1 MPIQPSRA
9 HTHPLSLLHALSLFL
24 FLLLLLPLAA
34 FASDVTGVGITAISI
49 PDPVSG
55 TPTEG
60 YVFYPSSQPTHGT
73 TAFGPYNVAATP
85 GAPAIPGAKPLV
97 ILSHGNGGSN
107 LGHHDLA
114 VYLASHGFVVATLN
128 QLGDYFRD
136 TSKVGHIEVLAGRPV
151 QVKSAI
157 TTLLDDP
164 KWKALIDPSRIGVAG
179 FSAGGY
185 TSLMVAGAKP
195 RFDRFVDFC
204 NHYPQ
209 DRDVCG
215 QRKQAEAEAAKQGKT
230 ITQALQDMQG
240 QLGKY
245 GDTADPRVKSVF
257 AMAPLSLI
265 FDEHGFDNV
274 HIPVFL
280 YYGQNDKVLPPE
292 ANAKHIQPLIKT
304 LYAVKEV
311 PHADHWVFLP
321 PCSPDLAKEIPPMCA
336 DPAGVDRAKVHEQVN
351 ADALAFF
358 RKTLDVKG

>member
-9 HTHPLSLLHALSLFL
+9 PARPLSLLHALALT
-24 FLLLLLPLAA
+24 LLLLLPLTA
-34 FASDVTGVGITAISI
+34 FASGVTGVGITAIQI
-49 PDPVSG
+49 PDPISG
-55 TPTEG
+55 RPTEG
-60 YVFYPSSQPTHGT
+60 YVFYPSSQPTPGT
-73 TAFGPYNVAATP
+73 TAFGPYDVAAKP
-85 GAPAIPGAKPLV
+85 DAPAIPGAKPLV

-114 VYLASHGFVVATLN
+114 AYLASHGFVVATLN

-136 TSKVGHIEVLAGRPV
+136 TSKVGKIEVLAGRPV

-164 KWKALIDPSRIGVAG
+164 KWKTLIDANRIGVAG

-195 RFDRFVDFC
+195 RFVRFVDFC
-204 NHYPQ
+204 QHYPQ
-209 DRDVCG
+209 NQDVCG
-215 QRKQAEAEAAKQGKT
+215 KADKYKAEAAKQGKT
-230 ITQALQDMQG
+230 MEQVLNEMQA

-245 GDTADPRVKSVF
+245 GDTADPRVKAVF
-257 AMAPLSLI
+257 AMAPLGLI
-265 FDEHGFDNV
+265 FDEHSFDNV
-274 HIPVFL
+274 LIPVFL
-280 YYGQNDKVLPPE
+280 YYGQNDTVLPPE
-292 ANAKHIQPLIKT
+292 ANAKHIKPLIKT

-321 PCSPDLAKEIPPMCA
+321 PCSTELAKDIPAMCV

-358 RKTLDVKG
+358 RKTLDVKD